1 MPTQKQ
7 FDTTLQSIR
16 NIDCKLFVLDYDYSV
31 LDEISGKT
39 ESVSLSVDAESDIRR
54 TANINMTIKNSA
66 QQNNT
71 NDFYWKV
78 GNPYWFDKYLQ
89 IYVAIQDVQT
99 QEFVWV
105 NEGIYMVNS
114 PTITYDAT
122 NNQLSFQA
130 VDLMSKM
137 TG

>member
-1 MPTQKQ
+1 MK
-7 FDTTLQSIR
+7 TTCIG
-16 NIDCKLFVLDYDYSV
+16 
-31 LDEISGKT
+31 E
-39 ESVSLSVDAESDIRR
+39 
-54 TANINMTIKNSA
+54 
-66 QQNNT
+66 
-71 NDFYWKV
+71 V
-78 GNPYWFDKYLQ
+78 GIHIGFDKYLQ

-122 NNQLSFQA
+122 SNQLSFQA

-137 TG
+137 TGLRDGYLEGMTYSVPAGSISNSIKSILFEQGLVIILYIPHHMIMFQRILILRLVVQLMSCYATQRY